1 MREVPFG
8 KLNLRVRAARGV
20 DVTDQRQDRVVIR
33 RESQL
38 CLSAISELAV
48 FRDDAANPLQLR
60 SKQNRLVVFGEVAVL
75 ALELGQ
81 PWIGLYPHGIAP
93 GEAEPHL
100 EVADVGVSELCIR
113 GSRCQLEIPLRLLN
127 AQRPG

>member
-1 MREVPFG
+1 
-8 KLNLRVRAARGV
+8 
-20 DVTDQRQDRVVIR
+20 VTDQRQDRVVIR

-81 PWIGLYPHGIAP
+81 AWVLFDPNRIAP
-93 GEAEPHL
+93 REVEPDL
-100 EVADVGVSELCIR
+100 EVADVGDGELCIGR
-113 GSRCQLEIPLRLLN
+113 ARCKLEVTR
-127 AQRPG
+127 